1 MWFTPFTST
10 FKKKK
15 VTGSVKFVGASPGV
29 ILRDKIELP
38 VPLVELSGNSGLLGL
53 KRIAL
58 SLREEA
64 LLEVLWTASKTNEF
78 RMAVA
83 IEVLVIVE
91 ANINPE
97 PSSSGIAEIWELGN
111 LPLTI
116 SFSSTNIA
124 TLGLTRVT
132 EIVSPV
138 SLSTASSVSN
148 VVKRSKLLTNL

>member
-1 MWFTPFTST
+1 
-10 FKKKK
+10 
-15 VTGSVKFVGASPGV
+15 
-29 ILRDKIELP
+29 
-38 VPLVELSGNSGLLGL
+38 
-53 KRIAL
+53 
-58 SLREEA
+58 
-64 LLEVLWTASKTNEF
+64 
-78 RMAVA
+78 MAVA

-132 EIVSPV
+132 EIVSLV